1 MTHGGREG
9 SELVQIF
16 NKYFLNGPNILSLND
31 DCSWYRRGPK
41 IKRFFQI
48 GIIPFCERA
57 SSLKPTNVL
66 NLECKVFDTIVTA
79 KGLCYTFNSKT
90 MSEIFKMSKIIESW
104 NSVLIWKINLKLLIQ
119 MVMVHLT
126 VFILQQMLL
135 NLLQVKFHNFIKLL
149 CFI

>member
-9 SELVQIF
+9 SELVQMF

-104 NSVLIWKINLKLLIQ
+104 NSVFNLKNKSEIVNPNGYGSFDGLHFATNAFEPSSGEIS
-119 MVMVHLT
+119 
-126 VFILQQMLL
+126 
-135 NLLQVKFHNFIKLL
+135 
-149 CFI
+149 